1 MNTKTKT
8 KELHIRISKDFEDAL
23 TLMAKD
29 YGFSKSTFARAILE
43 RTLPQY
49 TRNRFFG

>member
-1 MNTKTKT
+1 MNTKTKN

-23 TLMAKD
+23 SNMARD